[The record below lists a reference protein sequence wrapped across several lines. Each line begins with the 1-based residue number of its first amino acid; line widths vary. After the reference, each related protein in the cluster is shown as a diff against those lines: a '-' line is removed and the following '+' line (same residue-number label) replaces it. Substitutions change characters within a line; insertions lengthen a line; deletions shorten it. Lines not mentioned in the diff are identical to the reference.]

1 MFKLGNIT
9 CNKGEKYSGF
19 WKIDDYNIP
28 VTVIYGKNRGKTIC
42 ISAGIHNC
50 EYTSIQTAID
60 LANEFNPDNINGTL
74 IILHT
79 VNYSGFFKRV
89 PRIVPEDNKNLNR
102 VFPGEENGTVS
113 EKIAFAFSKY
123 LYPQLDFFIDL
134 HGGDLFE
141 EVMPFIYAPGIGE
154 KEVIDFSHKVAS
166 NISLPVRVRSK
177 ASTGAYNSAAIQGV
191 PSLLIEIGGNGNIKS
206 KNLDRYKSCL
216 KEFLAYL
223 EVIEYTTSS
232 KSEEQKEITQ
242 ANYLESPC
250 EGYWYPRFKAGDLVE
265 KDDILGEIKD
275 CFGKELCTFR
285 AEFNGIILYQ
295 TISLAIPKDDPLVA
309 YGKLER

>member
-1 MFKLGNIT
+1 MFELGNIT

-60 LANEFNPDNINGTL
+60 LANEFNPDNINGIL

-177 ASTGAYNSAAIQGV
+177 ASTGAYNSAAIQV
-191 PSLLIEIGGNGNIKS
+191 FPLSL
-206 KNLDRYKSCL
+206 
-216 KEFLAYL
+216 
-223 EVIEYTTSS
+223 
-232 KSEEQKEITQ
+232 
-242 ANYLESPC
+242 
-250 EGYWYPRFKAGDLVE
+250 
-265 KDDILGEIKD
+265 
-275 CFGKELCTFR
+275 
-285 AEFNGIILYQ
+285 
-295 TISLAIPKDDPLVA
+295 
-309 YGKLER
+309 

>member
-9 CNKGEKYSGF
+9 CNEGEKYSGF

-60 LANEFNPDNINGTL
+60 LANEFNPDNINGIL

-102 VFPGEENGTVS
+102 VFPGEENGTIS

-191 PSLLIEIGGNGNIKS
+191 PSLLIEIGGNGNIER

-275 CFGKELCTFR
+275 CFGRELYTFR
-285 AEFNGIILYQ
+285 AEFDGIILYQ

-309 YGKLER
+309 YGKLEK

>member
-1 MFKLGNIT
+1 MFELGNIT

-191 PSLLIEIGGNGNIKS
+191 PSLLIEIGGNGNIES

-285 AEFNGIILYQ
+285 AEFDGIILYQ

>member
-89 PRIVPEDNKNLNR
+89 SRIVPEDNKNLNR

-191 PSLLIEIGGNGNIKS
+191 PSLLIEIGGNGNIES

-285 AEFNGIILYQ
+285 AEFDGIILYQ

>member
-1 MFKLGNIT
+1 
-9 CNKGEKYSGF
+9 
-19 WKIDDYNIP
+19 
-28 VTVIYGKNRGKTIC
+28 
-42 ISAGIHNC
+42 
-50 EYTSIQTAID
+50 
-60 LANEFNPDNINGTL
+60 
-74 IILHT
+74 
-79 VNYSGFFKRV
+79 
-89 PRIVPEDNKNLNR
+89 
-102 VFPGEENGTVS
+102 
-113 EKIAFAFSKY
+113 
-123 LYPQLDFFIDL
+123 
-134 HGGDLFE
+134 
-141 EVMPFIYAPGIGE
+141 MPFIYAPGIGE

-191 PSLLIEIGGNGNIKS
+191 PSLLIEIGGNGNIES

-285 AEFNGIILYQ
+285 AEFDGIILYQ

>member
-1 MFKLGNIT
+1 MFELGNIT

-60 LANEFNPDNINGTL
+60 LANEFNPDNINGIL

-89 PRIVPEDNKNLNR
+89 SRIVPEDNKNLNR

-191 PSLLIEIGGNGNIKS
+191 PSLLIEIGGNGNIES

-285 AEFNGIILYQ
+285 AEFDGIILYQ

>member
-123 LYPQLDFFIDL
+123 LYPQLDFFFTL
-134 HGGDLFE
+134 
-141 EVMPFIYAPGIGE
+141 
-154 KEVIDFSHKVAS
+154 
-166 NISLPVRVRSK
+166 N
-177 ASTGAYNSAAIQGV
+177 
-191 PSLLIEIGGNGNIKS
+191 
-206 KNLDRYKSCL
+206 
-216 KEFLAYL
+216 
-223 EVIEYTTSS
+223 
-232 KSEEQKEITQ
+232 
-242 ANYLESPC
+242 
-250 EGYWYPRFKAGDLVE
+250 
-265 KDDILGEIKD
+265 
-275 CFGKELCTFR
+275 
-285 AEFNGIILYQ
+285 
-295 TISLAIPKDDPLVA
+295 
-309 YGKLER
+309 

>member
-154 KEVIDFSHKVAS
+154 NEVIDFSHKVAS

-191 PSLLIEIGGNGNIKS
+191 PSLLIEIGGNGNIES

-285 AEFNGIILYQ
+285 AEFDGIILYQ

>member
-285 AEFNGIILYQ
+285 AEFDGIILYQ

>member
-1 MFKLGNIT
+1 MFELGNIT

-89 PRIVPEDNKNLNR
+89 SRIVPEDNKNLNR

-191 PSLLIEIGGNGNIKS
+191 PSLLIEIGGNGNIES

-285 AEFNGIILYQ
+285 AEFDGIILYQ

>member
-191 PSLLIEIGGNGNIKS
+191 PSLLIEIGGNGNIES

-223 EVIEYTTSS
+223 EVIEYVTSS

-285 AEFNGIILYQ
+285 AEFDGIILYQ

>member
-191 PSLLIEIGGNGNIKS
+191 PSLLIEIGGNGNIES

-285 AEFNGIILYQ
+285 AEFDGIILYQ
-295 TISLAIPKDDPLVA
+295 TISLAIPKNDPLVA

>member
-1 MFKLGNIT
+1 MFELGNIT

-60 LANEFNPDNINGTL
+60 LANEFNPDNINGIL

-102 VFPGEENGTVS
+102 VFPGEKNGTVS

-191 PSLLIEIGGNGNIKS
+191 PSLLIEIGGNGNIES

-285 AEFNGIILYQ
+285 AEFDGIILYQ

>member
-89 PRIVPEDNKNLNR
+89 PRIVPEDNKNLKR

-191 PSLLIEIGGNGNIKS
+191 PSLLIEIGGNGNIES

-265 KDDILGEIKD
+265 KDDILCEIKD

-285 AEFNGIILYQ
+285 AEFDGIILYQ

>member
-1 MFKLGNIT
+1 MFELGNIT
-9 CNKGEKYSGF
+9 CNEGKKYSGF

-50 EYTSIQTAID
+50 EYTSIQTSID
-60 LANEFNPDNINGTL
+60 LANEFNPDNINGIL

-191 PSLLIEIGGNGNIKS
+191 PSLLIEIGGNGNIES

-275 CFGKELCTFR
+275 CFGRELYTFR
-285 AEFNGIILYQ
+285 AEFDGIILYQ

>member
-60 LANEFNPDNINGTL
+60 LANEFNPDNINGIL

-89 PRIVPEDNKNLNR
+89 PRIIPEDNKNLNR

-191 PSLLIEIGGNGNIKS
+191 PSLLIEIGGNGNIES

-223 EVIEYTTSS
+223 EAIEYTTSL

-250 EGYWYPRFKAGDLVE
+250 EGYWYPKFKAGDLVE

-285 AEFNGIILYQ
+285 AEFDGIILYQ

>member
-1 MFKLGNIT
+1 MFELGNIT

-60 LANEFNPDNINGTL
+60 LANEFNPDNINGIL

-89 PRIVPEDNKNLNR
+89 SRIVPEDNKNLNR

-166 NISLPVRVRSK
+166 NISLPIRVRSK

-191 PSLLIEIGGNGNIKS
+191 PSLLIEIGGNGNIES
-206 KNLDRYKSCL
+206 KNLDRYKICL

-285 AEFNGIILYQ
+285 AEFDGIILYQ
-295 TISLAIPKDDPLVA
+295 TISLAIPKNDPLVA

>member
-60 LANEFNPDNINGTL
+60 LANEFNPDNINGIL

-89 PRIVPEDNKNLNR
+89 SRIVPEDNKNLNR

-154 KEVIDFSHKVAS
+154 KKVIDFSHKVAS

-191 PSLLIEIGGNGNIKS
+191 PSLLIEIGGNGNIES
-206 KNLDRYKSCL
+206 KNLDRYKICL

-285 AEFNGIILYQ
+285 AEFDGIILYQ

>member
-1 MFKLGNIT
+1 MFELGNIT

-60 LANEFNPDNINGTL
+60 LANEFNPDNINGIL

-89 PRIVPEDNKNLNR
+89 SRIVPEDNKNLNR

-191 PSLLIEIGGNGNIKS
+191 PSLLIEIGGNGNIES
-206 KNLDRYKSCL
+206 KNLDRYKICL

-285 AEFNGIILYQ
+285 AEFDGIILYQ

>member
-60 LANEFNPDNINGTL
+60 LANEFNPDNINGIL

-123 LYPQLDFFIDL
+123 FYPQLDFFIDL

-141 EVMPFIYAPGIGE
+141 EVMPFIYVPGIGE

-191 PSLLIEIGGNGNIKS
+191 PSLLIEIGGNGNIES

-223 EVIEYTTSS
+223 EVIEYVTSS
-232 KSEEQKEITQ
+232 RRVEQKEITQ

-275 CFGKELCTFR
+275 CFGRKLYTFR
-285 AEFNGIILYQ
+285 AEFDGIILYQ

-309 YGKLER
+309 YGKLES

>member
-60 LANEFNPDNINGTL
+60 LANEFNPDNINGIL

-191 PSLLIEIGGNGNIKS
+191 PSLLIEIGGNGNIES

-285 AEFNGIILYQ
+285 AEFDGIILYQ

>member
-191 PSLLIEIGGNGNIKS
+191 PSLLIEIGGNGNIES

-285 AEFNGIILYQ
+285 AEFDGIILYQ

>member
-1 MFKLGNIT
+1 MFELGNIT

-28 VTVIYGKNRGKTIC
+28 VTVIYGKNGGKTIC

-60 LANEFNPDNINGTL
+60 LANEFNPDNINGIL

-89 PRIVPEDNKNLNR
+89 SRIVPEDNKNLNR

-191 PSLLIEIGGNGNIKS
+191 PSLLIEIGGNGNIES
-206 KNLDRYKSCL
+206 KNLDRYKICL

-285 AEFNGIILYQ
+285 AEFDGIILYQ

>member
-1 MFKLGNIT
+1 MFKLGNII

-60 LANEFNPDNINGTL
+60 LANEFKPDNINGIL

-102 VFPGEENGTVS
+102 VFPGEENGTIS

-154 KEVIDFSHKVAS
+154 KEVIEISHKVAS

-191 PSLLIEIGGNGNIKS
+191 PSLLIEIGGNGNIES
-206 KNLDRYKSCL
+206 KNLDRYKSFL

-242 ANYLESPC
+242 ANYLGSPC

-275 CFGKELCTFR
+275 CFGRELYTFR
-285 AEFNGIILYQ
+285 AEFDGIILYQ

>member
-1 MFKLGNIT
+1 MFELGNIT

-60 LANEFNPDNINGTL
+60 LANEFNPDNINGIL

-89 PRIVPEDNKNLNR
+89 SRIVPEDNKNLNR

-191 PSLLIEIGGNGNIKS
+191 PSLLIEIGGNGNIES
-206 KNLDRYKSCL
+206 KNLDRYKSSL

-223 EVIEYTTSS
+223 EVIEYVTSS

-285 AEFNGIILYQ
+285 AEFDGIILYQ

>member
-60 LANEFNPDNINGTL
+60 LANEFNPDNINGIL

-102 VFPGEENGTVS
+102 VFPGEKNGTVS

-191 PSLLIEIGGNGNIKS
+191 PSLLIEIGGNGNIES

-285 AEFNGIILYQ
+285 AEFDGIILYQ

-309 YGKLER
+309 YGKLES

>member
-42 ISAGIHNC
+42 ISARIHNC

-60 LANEFNPDNINGTL
+60 LANEFNPDNINGIL

-123 LYPQLDFFIDL
+123 FYPQLDFFIDL

-141 EVMPFIYAPGIGE
+141 EVMPFIYVPGIGE

-191 PSLLIEIGGNGNIKS
+191 PSLLIEIGGNGNIES

-223 EVIEYTTSS
+223 EVIEYVTSS
-232 KSEEQKEITQ
+232 RRVEQKEITQ

-275 CFGKELCTFR
+275 CFGRKLYTFR
-285 AEFNGIILYQ
+285 AEFDGIILYQ

-309 YGKLER
+309 YGKLES

>member
-89 PRIVPEDNKNLNR
+89 SRIVPEDNKNLNR

-191 PSLLIEIGGNGNIKS
+191 PSLLIEIGGNGNIES

-250 EGYWYPRFKAGDLVE
+250 EGYWYPKFKAGDLVE

-285 AEFNGIILYQ
+285 AEFDGIILYQ

>member
-1 MFKLGNIT
+1 MFELGNIT
-9 CNKGEKYSGF
+9 CNEGKKYSGF

-60 LANEFNPDNINGTL
+60 LANEFNPDNINGIL

-102 VFPGEENGTVS
+102 VFPGEENGTIS

-191 PSLLIEIGGNGNIKS
+191 PSLLIEIGGNGNIES

-285 AEFNGIILYQ
+285 AEFDGIILYQ

-309 YGKLER
+309 YGKLES

>member
-9 CNKGEKYSGF
+9 CNEGEKYSGF

-50 EYTSIQTAID
+50 EYTSIQTTID
-60 LANEFNPDNINGTL
+60 LANEFNPDNINGIL

-102 VFPGEENGTVS
+102 VFPGEENGTIS

-191 PSLLIEIGGNGNIKS
+191 PSLLIEIGGNGNIER

-275 CFGKELCTFR
+275 CFGRELYTFR
-285 AEFNGIILYQ
+285 AEFDGIILYQ

-309 YGKLER
+309 YGKLEK

>member
-1 MFKLGNIT
+1 MFKLRNIT

-60 LANEFNPDNINGTL
+60 LANEFNPDNINGIL

-191 PSLLIEIGGNGNIKS
+191 PSLLIEIGGNGNIES
-206 KNLDRYKSCL
+206 KNLDRYKSSL

-232 KSEEQKEITQ
+232 RRVEQKEITQ

-285 AEFNGIILYQ
+285 AEFDGIILYQ

>member
-60 LANEFNPDNINGTL
+60 LANEFKPDNINGIL

-89 PRIVPEDNKNLNR
+89 PRSVPEDNKNLNR
-102 VFPGEENGTVS
+102 VFPGEENGTIS

-123 LYPQLDFFIDL
+123 LYPRLDFFIDL

-154 KEVIDFSHKVAS
+154 KEVIEFSHKVAS

-177 ASTGAYNSAAIQGV
+177 ASTGVYNSAAIQGV
-191 PSLLIEIGGNGNIKS
+191 PSLLIEIGGNGNIES

-275 CFGKELCTFR
+275 CFGRELYTFR
-285 AEFNGIILYQ
+285 AEFDGIILYQ

>member
-1 MFKLGNIT
+1 MFELGNIT

-60 LANEFNPDNINGTL
+60 LANEFNPDNINGIL

-191 PSLLIEIGGNGNIKS
+191 PSLLIEIGGNGNIES

-285 AEFNGIILYQ
+285 AEFDGIILYQ

>member
-191 PSLLIEIGGNGNIKS
+191 PSLLIEIGGNGNIES

-216 KEFLAYL
+216 KEFLTYL

-285 AEFNGIILYQ
+285 AEFDGIILYQ

>member
-102 VFPGEENGTVS
+102 VFPGEENWTVS

-191 PSLLIEIGGNGNIKS
+191 PSLLIEIGGNGNIES

-285 AEFNGIILYQ
+285 AEFDGIILYQ

>member
-102 VFPGEENGTVS
+102 VFPCEKNGTVS

-191 PSLLIEIGGNGNIKS
+191 PSLLIEIGGNGNIES

-285 AEFNGIILYQ
+285 AEFDGIILYQ